1 MGWELRKNRR
11 ELRETKSLVLLSFY
25 GVVGRI
31 LRVIGLPVLVCDCD
45 LDMGRRIFQVA
56 DRVGGEAFVHLAE
69 VFAGDR
75 LVFGA
80 GELDRFFFSMPVQTK
95 V

>member
-1 MGWELRKNRR
+1 MGWEQRKNRW

-31 LRVIGLPVLVCDCD
+31 FRVIGLPVLVFDCD

-56 DRVGGEAFVHLAE
+56 DRVGGEAFVHDL
-69 VFAGDR
+69 G
-75 LVFGA
+75 L
-80 GELDRFFFSMPVQTK
+80 
-95 V
+95 